1 MSYCE
6 YTINVRVCFKSIKII
21 FKTYLKNKLQCLR
34 GLQVKYFLQ
43 GFSQLYFAILKKQ
56 LWSSQTDVFIGIVRP
71 NYCYTICLQIVVIR
85 LIPSYLILVIFYL
98 YSEIHCMSHKNFFNF
113 DFFPLRMGWGEIDLN
128 PSLTFDLLAKFF
140 LAEQTKDLIIAPI
153 NEPKDLSKK
162 NSFFFFFFL
171 FFFLCLQ
178 KQSSNRFTDEFLLG
192 R

>member
-1 MSYCE
+1 
-6 YTINVRVCFKSIKII
+6 
-21 FKTYLKNKLQCLR
+21 
-34 GLQVKYFLQ
+34 LQ

-71 NYCYTICLQIVVIR
+71 NYCYTICLQIVVIC
-85 LIPSYLILVIFYL
+85 LIPSFLLLTIFYL

-162 NSFFFFFFL
+162 NSFFFFFFFVFKNNL
-171 FFFLCLQ
+171 RIVSQMNFCLADNVKMRKLFEKSILNFFFNC
-178 KQSSNRFTDEFLLG
+178 
-192 R
+192 